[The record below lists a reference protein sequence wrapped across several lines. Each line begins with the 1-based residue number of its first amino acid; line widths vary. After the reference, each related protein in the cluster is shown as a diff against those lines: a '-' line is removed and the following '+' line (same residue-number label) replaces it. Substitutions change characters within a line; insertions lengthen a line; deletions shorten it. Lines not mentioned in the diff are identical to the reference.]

1 MNRIVAITIGDI
13 NGIGID
19 ILIKTYKSNKIYNFI
34 LFTNIDKLEKYLFK
48 RKIKLDLNVINK
60 NERKLNFVK
69 NKFNVYTYK
78 SLSPEENTY
87 KSLRFAY
94 NFCIKKFCIGIITL
108 PLRKDIIKNK
118 IDKKFIGHTEYFQKI
133 DKKKYA
139 NMILFHKRIIVSP
152 ITNWE

>member
-19 ILIKTYKSNKIYNFI
+19 ILINTYKSNKVDNFI
-34 LFTNIDKLEKYLFK
+34 LFTNINKLEKYLFK
-48 RKIKLDLNVINK
+48 RKIKLNLNVINN
-60 NERKLNFVK
+60 NEGSLNFVK

-78 SLSPEENTY
+78 CISSEENTY

-108 PLRKDIIKNK
+108 PLRKDLIKNK
-118 IDKKFIGHTEYFQKI
+118 IDEKFIGHTEYFQKI
-133 DKKKYA
+133 DKK
-139 NMILFHKRIIVSP
+139 NTQI
-152 ITNWE
+152 